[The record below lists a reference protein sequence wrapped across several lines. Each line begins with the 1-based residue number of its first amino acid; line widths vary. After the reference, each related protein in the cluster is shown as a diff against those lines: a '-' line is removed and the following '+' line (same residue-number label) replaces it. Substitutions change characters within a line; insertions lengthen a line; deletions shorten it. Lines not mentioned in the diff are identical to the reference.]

1 MIRKFFSAFY
11 AEFAEIQFAAA
22 SIAYS
27 TLLSIVPFLIVALAI
42 FQSGVGLEALYP
54 KIEQLFT
61 TYLKEATGTLAV
73 DYIKTILSNVHAR
86 TFGATGII
94 LLMFTSVNLIRSID
108 TAFHRIW
115 KIKMIKPAIGRIWF
129 YWFILLLTPV
139 GLAVLVGL
147 RSINY
152 FNRFNENLESQFF
165 ISLWL
170 TLFLWLLYTFI
181 PHIKVKLAAALPSA
195 ILTSIALNL
204 VQNGFIWASLTVF
217 RKNKIYGSLASFP
230 IFLLWLLVV
239 WCVILWGVSLCSF
252 LQQKILKRS

>member
-1 MIRKFFSAFY
+1 MIRKFFSSFY

-22 SIAYS
+22 SLAFS
-27 TLLSIVPFLIVALAI
+27 TLLSIVPFLIVVLAI

-54 KIEQLFT
+54 KLEALFT

-73 DYIKTILSNVHAR
+73 DYIKTILSNVKAR
-86 TFGATGII
+86 SFGAAGIV
-94 LLMFTSVNLIRSID
+94 LLTFTSVSLIRSID

-115 KIKMIKPAIGRIWF
+115 KIKMIKPALRRIWF

-139 GLAVLVGL
+139 ALAVLVGL
-147 RSINY
+147 RSVSD
-152 FNRFNENLESQFF
+152 FNRFSENLESQSY

-170 TLFLWLLYTFI
+170 TLFLWILYTFI
-181 PHIKVKLAAALPSA
+181 PHIKVRFVAALPSA
-195 ILTSIALNL
+195 ILASIALHL
-204 VQNGFIWASLTVF
+204 VQEGFIWASLTVF
-217 RKNKIYGSLASFP
+217 RRNKIYGSLASFP

-252 LQQKILKRS
+252 LQQRILKRP

>member
-1 MIRKFFSAFY
+1 MIRKFIGSFY

-27 TLLSIVPFLIVALAI
+27 TLLSIVPFLIVVLAI

-54 KIEQLFT
+54 KLEMIFT

-73 DYIKTILSNVHAR
+73 NYIKTILAQVRPR
-86 TFGATGII
+86 TFGAAGII
-94 LLMFTSVNLIRSID
+94 LLMFTSISLIRSVD

-115 KIKMIKPAIGRIWF
+115 KIKMARPAIRRIWF
-129 YWFILLLTPV
+129 YWFILLVTPV

-147 RSINY
+147 RSVTY
-152 FNRFNENLESQFF
+152 FNRFNQNLESQFF

-170 TLFLWLLYTFI
+170 TLFLWVLYTFI
-181 PHIKVKLAAALPSA
+181 PHIKVKLAAALPA
-195 ILTSIALNL
+195 ALLTSIALKL
-204 VQNGFIWASLTVF
+204 VQDSFIWASITIF

-239 WCVILWGVSLCSF
+239 WCVILWGVSLCCF
-252 LQQKILKRS
+252 LQQRVLKKS